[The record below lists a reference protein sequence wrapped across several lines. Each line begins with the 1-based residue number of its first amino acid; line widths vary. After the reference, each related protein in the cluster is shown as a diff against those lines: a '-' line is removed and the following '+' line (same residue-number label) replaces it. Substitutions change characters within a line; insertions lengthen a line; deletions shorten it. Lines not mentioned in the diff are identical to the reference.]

1 MFLSTKNL
9 TKHFGDVKAVDS
21 VDLEIEKCEFVSI
34 MGPSGSGKTTLL
46 TLIGALDYPTSG
58 SITIDGENISDLK
71 DVDTFRSKKVG
82 FIFQFHNLIS
92 YLTAL
97 ENVEIPM
104 HGSKSRAEQKAK
116 AVEMLE
122 VVGLKDRM
130 DHQPWQLSGGE
141 RQRVAVARALVNDP
155 LLVLADEP
163 TGELDSKTSI
173 EIIDLM
179 KKINKEKGTTFVVV
193 THDPEVAKKTDR
205 IIFLRDG
212 KISRE
217 EIVMSVSVE
226 DIMELK
232 NSAFGHQ
239 IVNREVSDLYME
251 KMGLFKGGK
260 LTKDG
265 EVFFS
270 VFEKAEQLEETE

>member
-58 SITIDGENISDLK
+58 SITIDGENVSDLK
-71 DVDTFRSKKVG
+71 DVDTFRSKKMG
-82 FIFQFHNLIS
+82 FVFQFHNLIS

-163 TGELDSKTSI
+163 TGELDSQTSI

-179 KKINKEKGTTFVVV
+179 RKINKEKGTTFVVV

-217 EIVMSVSVE
+217 EMVMSVSVE
-226 DIMELK
+226 DIMMLK

-239 IVNREVSDLYME
+239 IINREVSDPYME
-251 KMGLFKGGK
+251 KLGLFKGGK
-260 LTKDG
+260 LTKEG
-265 EVFFS
+265 EVFVS
-270 VFEKAEQLEETE
+270 VFEKAEELEETE

>member
-58 SITIDGENISDLK
+58 GITIDGENVSDLK
-71 DVDTFRSKKVG
+71 DVDTFRSKKMG
-82 FIFQFHNLIS
+82 FVFQFHNLIS

-163 TGELDSKTSI
+163 TGELDSQTSI

-179 KKINKEKGTTFVVV
+179 RKINKEKGTTFVVV

-217 EIVMSVSVE
+217 EMVMSVSVE
-226 DIMELK
+226 DIMMLK

-239 IVNREVSDLYME
+239 IINREVSDPYME
-251 KMGLFKGGK
+251 KLGLFKGGK
-260 LTKDG
+260 LTKEG
-265 EVFFS
+265 EVFVS
-270 VFEKAEQLEETE
+270 VFEKAEELEETE

>member
-1 MFLSTKNL
+1 MFLSMKNL

-58 SITIDGENISDLK
+58 SITIDGENVSDLK

-82 FIFQFHNLIS
+82 FVFQFHNLIS

-163 TGELDSKTSI
+163 TGELDSQTSI

-179 KKINKEKGTTFVVV
+179 RKINKEKGTTFVVV

-217 EIVMSVSVE
+217 EMVMSVSVE
-226 DIMELK
+226 DIMILK

-239 IVNREVSDLYME
+239 IINREVSDPYME
-251 KMGLFKGGK
+251 KLGLFKGGK

-265 EVFFS
+265 EVFVS
-270 VFEKAEQLEETE
+270 VFEKAEELEETE